1 MKRIGKSL
9 LAVTV
14 IGAFNGAAYAGN
26 DATTFGHDPVM
37 ATPPIESKSLVWYGI
52 IDAMLRD
59 TTNVN
64 AAGQSQIAASQGL
77 FNGTRAGVMGST
89 DLEGSSLKA
98 IYTLEAGFYIGTGQS
113 DQQGQLFGRQAWAGL
128 QDDAMG
134 TLTFGRQYGNFAD
147 AVGAGDIFGERHGNM
162 VYNGATLN
170 NNNSGNTVSEN
181 GFFYQELGYRWDNSL
196 LYKKTFGATTLGLM
210 HAMQSSAYTTT
221 PGAPG
226 ATGTQVASAVGVGN
240 PDGNTMNAVSLTY
253 AAKLFNVAGG
263 YQSENDLNGFK
274 HNDVGLGGNYT
285 YSDNN
290 AIYASY
296 FNSKYDAGFTR
307 INGTNSEIGGTLKT
321 SREDN
326 VVSLGVNYYV
336 TPKVNLIAA
345 SYLDFASNLL
355 VAGDSGQRETLLGLV
370 DYYFAKSADVYVA
383 AAYTKVGG
391 ALQGT
396 TIASAIT
403 GNGGF
408 GVINPQAGETGNP
421 YGNSTSLMLGFRLR
435 F

>member
-1 MKRIGKSL
+1 MKQIRKSL
-9 LAVTV
+9 MVVAIVA
-14 IGAFNGAAYAGN
+14 AFNGAAYAGN
-26 DATTFGHDPVM
+26 DATTFGHDPV
-37 ATPPIESKSLVWYGI
+37 ATPPPVESKGLVWYGI
-52 IDAMLRD
+52 IDAMIRD

-77 FNGTRAGVMGST
+77 FNGTRAGVMGET
-89 DLEGSSLKA
+89 NLEGSTLKA

-128 QDDAMG
+128 QDAELG

-147 AVGAGDIFGERHGNM
+147 AVGAGDVFGERHGNM

-196 LYKKTFGATTLGLM
+196 LYRKAFGATTLGLM
-210 HAMQSSAYTTT
+210 HAMASSAYTTT

-226 ATGTQVASAVGVGN
+226 ATGTQIASAVGTN
-240 PDGNTMNAVSLTY
+240 PDGNTMNAVTLTY
-253 AAKLFNVAGG
+253 AGMGYTVAGG
-263 YQSENDLNGFK
+263 AQVENDLNGYR
-274 HNDVGLGGNYT
+274 HNDVGLGGNFV
-285 YSDNN
+285 YSDKNV
-290 AIYASY
+290 AYASY

-321 SREDN
+321 ARQDN
-326 VVSLGVNYYV
+326 VFSLGANYYV
-336 TPKVNLIAA
+336 TPKTNLIAVT
-345 SYLDFASNLL
+345 YLDFASNL
-355 VAGDSGQRETLLGLV
+355 VATGDNGQRSTILALA
-370 DYYFAKSADVYVA
+370 DYYFAKSADVYLA
-383 AAYTKVGG
+383 GAYTKVSG
-391 ALQGT
+391 AFQGT
-396 TIASAIT
+396 TTASAIT

-408 GVINPQAGETGNP
+408 GVINPPPGETGNP
-421 YGNSTSLMLGFRLR
+421 YSNSTSIMVGFRLR